1 MSRGYG
7 TPSRQTEI
15 RFFDIPYFLYLLMIE
30 FTICLVIKNNHNTR
44 RTQNKNHKT
53 C

>member
-15 RFFDIPYFLYLLMIE
+15 RFFDIPKFLYLLMIE
-30 FTICLVIKNNHNTR
+30 FTICLIQINQKILRHSHIKLT
-44 RTQNKNHKT
+44 KT